1 MRNEMILILSLL
13 FTYGTVLVLFQLL
26 REQGLYLWTIIAT
39 IAANIE
45 VLIVIQAFGMEM
57 TLGNILFAS
66 TFLVTDIASETCG
79 RQTAQKTVLL
89 GILTSIL
96 FVIVSQSWMLYQPA
110 DTDWAAPAIREV
122 FSNTPRMMLTSL
134 LVYAFVQTLDVWL
147 YHKWWDFTSRHFG
160 DSRRFL
166 WLRNNG
172 STLVSQLA
180 NAVLFTCGAFW
191 GIHDGSTLI
200 SIAVSSYVIFI
211 VTSLA
216 DTPFVYAARKL
227 QRQNNSQ
234 DASSAKGTAS
244 AR

>member
-1 MRNEMILILSLL
+1 MRNETILILSLL
-13 FTYGTVLVLFQLL
+13 ITYGTVLALFKLL
-26 REQGLYLWTIIAT
+26 QKQGLYLWTIIAT

-79 RQTAQKTVLL
+79 RQTAQKTVML
-89 GILTSIL
+89 GILTSVLFIL
-96 FVIVSQSWMLYQPA
+96 ISQSWMLYQPA
-110 DTDWAAPAIREV
+110 QTDWAAPAIRKV
-122 FSNTPRMMLTSL
+122 FSNTPRMMLTSV

-147 YHKWWDFTSRHFG
+147 YHKWWDFTNRHFN
-160 DSRRFL
+160 DPNRFL

-191 GIHDGSTLI
+191 GMHDAGTLV
-200 SIAVSSYVIFI
+200 SITVSSYLIFI

-227 QRQNNSQ
+227 
-234 DASSAKGTAS
+234 ASGSHGAS
-244 AR
+244 RAVNIL